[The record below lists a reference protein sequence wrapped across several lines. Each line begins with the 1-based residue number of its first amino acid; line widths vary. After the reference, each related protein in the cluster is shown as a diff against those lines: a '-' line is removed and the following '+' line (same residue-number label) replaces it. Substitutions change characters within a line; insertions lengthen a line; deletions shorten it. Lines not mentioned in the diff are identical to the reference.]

1 MAGLSGQLAGHV
13 GDDEDGAGDGV
24 VLDSADGVGDVGD
37 EGSGEVELGHEGD
50 GSVQHDDKIYDG
62 PEDGRGGWMARDLSH
77 RPRRDEV
84 QGQQHNST
92 RGKHQSQNDNSSN
105 NDEGKQNREKTKKP
119 AQQQKQQQSAVA
131 DLIFSSAQSAG
142 HQFNHI
148 LTALKRANLSM
159 HNRLLS
165 VQADAEFVQR
175 VQRAYFC
182 EGNYVPPSLS
192 SPLTSSPSSSP
203 LVVTDRADG
212 PRPRPRPL
220 IANERCGSWYISPH
234 LKQGSA
240 YFKSTD
246 GHFGIWSFSTRRLNL
261 QLLGPIGESDGC
273 IVVDST
279 RRGKRMPDALSKT
292 VPMWCCVLNWVLFPE
307 GVKRRRVSRSERPGG
322 KGEDECEGGDG
333 KADEQ
338 EQQYEQHKL
347 YTPPNVVSAS
357 EHAQMESRVQGHVE
371 AFKKLGL
378 DLAPY
383 RKMLS
388 KPLRPVWVTQESHLD
403 VSEEEEEDNDGDEDG
418 GPAERSVG
426 DGSGEGAT
434 RTTRTKGV
442 TVFDD
447 FHPVICCTSSRRVV
461 GGEMSE
467 GGYIQGAGDDTENW
481 AL

>member
-1 MAGLSGQLAGHV
+1 MAGLSGQLASHV
-13 GDDEDGAGDGV
+13 EDDEDGAGDGV
-24 VLDSADGVGDVGD
+24 VFGSADGVGDVDDVGGG
-37 EGSGEVELGHEGD
+37 GSGEVELGREGD
-50 GSVQHDDKIYDG
+50 GSVQHDDRIYDG

-77 RPRRDEV
+77 RPRQDEV

-92 RGKHQSQNDNSSN
+92 RGKHQSQSDNSSN
-105 NDEGKQNREKTKKP
+105 NNEGKQNREKKQKP

-220 IANERCGSWYISPH
+220 IANERCGSWYIPPH

-307 GVKRRRVSRSERPGG
+307 GVKRKRRARGISDG
-322 KGEDECEGGDG
+322 DDG
-333 KADEQ
+333 KNDE
-338 EQQYEQHKL
+338 QYEQHKL
-347 YTPPNVVSAS
+347 YTPPNAVSAS

-403 VSEEEEEDNDGDEDG
+403 GFGEEEEGDDGDEDG
-418 GPAERSVG
+418 GPAGSSAG
-426 DGSGEGAT
+426 DGSEEGDT
-434 RTTRTKGV
+434 RTKIKGV